1 MFTFHHR
8 LHRLEKLIILIRV
21 ICGEKILRKS
31 GEWKIFIKVVS
42 KYNFYYLCIMKK
54 IIAYKN
60 YFNDFLHELSE
71 QERKK
76 FLRALDL
83 LMTEEKIPHHYIK
96 YIRDGIYEFR
106 TNYGNNEFRVFFIYD
121 GNTVVVLFN
130 AFRKKTQK
138 TPENEIK
145 KAIRLKEEYYET
157 KGDKQ
162 RNL

>member
-1 MFTFHHR
+1 
-8 LHRLEKLIILIRV
+8 
-21 ICGEKILRKS
+21 
-31 GEWKIFIKVVS
+31 
-42 KYNFYYLCIMKK
+42 MKK

-83 LMTEEKIPHHYIK
+83 LMTEEKIPPHYIK

>member
-1 MFTFHHR
+1 
-8 LHRLEKLIILIRV
+8 
-21 ICGEKILRKS
+21 
-31 GEWKIFIKVVS
+31 
-42 KYNFYYLCIMKK
+42 MKK
-54 IIAYKN
+54 IIAYKS
-60 YFNDFLHELSE
+60 YFNDFLEVLSA

-121 GNTVVVLFN
+121 GDTIVVLFN
-130 AFRKKTQK
+130 GFRKKTQK

-145 KAIRLKEEYYET
+145 KAIRLKDEYYEA

-162 RNL
+162 GNL

>member
-1 MFTFHHR
+1 
-8 LHRLEKLIILIRV
+8 
-21 ICGEKILRKS
+21 
-31 GEWKIFIKVVS
+31 
-42 KYNFYYLCIMKK
+42 MKK

-60 YFNDFLHELSE
+60 YFNDFLNELST

-83 LMTEEKIPHHYIK
+83 LMTEEKIPYHYIK